1 MMKPTSPRPAPAAA
15 NSLFVVC
22 AGVLLLISALPEN
35 CLAQFPRRTPGL
47 SNQTP
52 PATQEKPTT
61 ITLEIAPDSRGALG
75 SQQKWMQALQNV
87 GATRVVSGLSGG
99 TAQASI
105 DEKENTRSIS
115 IRVTGFI
122 EKGKLVLPGGKFS
135 IRETKKIKALL
146 DGFRKDGAEVT
157 LSEKKAFG
165 LTAKQ
170 LVWLHNQLTVKV
182 EISTKGQELSKV
194 INALA
199 TPVTE
204 NSQIKLVQDKMTRR
218 VLAGAEIVNEEL
230 QGLSTGTA
238 LAAILRPA
246 GLVLEPVHVK
256 ANEIELHIKDSR
268 ASDEHWPV
276 GWPPK
281 IPPVRAEPK
290 LFTKMPIQ
298 IRNVPL
304 DKVMTALQQK
314 ADVPFLYDQNTMAR
328 EGIEMDKT
336 KVDLS
341 EKNGTLA
348 VVADRLLR
356 QTRPRMSSEIRVD
369 EAGKGFLWITVR

>member
-1 MMKPTSPRPAPAAA
+1 MPRSICLATGPMKTVTMAW
-15 NSLFVVC
+15 V
-22 AGVLLLISALPEN
+22 AGWLLLSCLGPSN
-35 CLAQFPRRTPGL
+35 CLAQFSLRNPNASSR
-47 SNQTP
+47 
-52 PATQEKPTT
+52 PALTTQEKPTT
-61 ITLEIAPDSRGALG
+61 ITLIIAPDSRGALG

-87 GATRVVSGLSGG
+87 GASRVTSGLGG
-99 TAQASI
+99 GAAEASI
-105 DEKENTRSIS
+105 DEKENTSSIS
-115 IRVTGFI
+115 IRVKGFI
-122 EKGKLVLPGGKFS
+122 DKGKLVLPGGKFS

-182 EISTKGQELSKV
+182 DISTKGQDLGKV
-194 INALA
+194 INALTA
-199 TPVTE
+199 PVTE
-204 NSQIKLVQDKMTRR
+204 NSQIKFVQDKSARR
-218 VLAGAEIVNEEL
+218 ALAGAELVNEEL
-230 QGLSTGTA
+230 KGLSTGTA
-238 LAAILRPA
+238 LAAILRPV
-246 GLVLEPVHVK
+246 GLVLEPVHVR
-256 ANEIELHIKDSR
+256 ANEIELHIKDTR

-304 DKVMTALQQK
+304 DKVMAALQQK

-341 EKNGTLA
+341 EKNGALA